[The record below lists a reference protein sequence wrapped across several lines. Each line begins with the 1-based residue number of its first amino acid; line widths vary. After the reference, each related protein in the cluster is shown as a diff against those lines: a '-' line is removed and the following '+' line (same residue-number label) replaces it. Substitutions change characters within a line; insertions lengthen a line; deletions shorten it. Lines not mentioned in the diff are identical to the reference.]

1 MQKETQQKPDR
12 EAMERLLEARG
23 GTAEEL
29 ILRLAWQQGLSRDE
43 IQRLT
48 WADVSFEDVGH
59 LHLPDR
65 SIPLEPACRDCL
77 ERRMEK
83 LGQVSPFVVISDRRC
98 RPMPPESISRLA
110 RNALND
116 GGLPG
121 VTLGDLRRAFII
133 RQLEQHDWP
142 YAARV
147 SGIAVPTLHAQF
159 ARYRPAEKRPE
170 QAEEPGAAPRI
181 DEFLLWK
188 VLQAEGASPVG
199 LALWM
204 SWKLGMQVR
213 EIIALTW
220 DQVDLDREVIRLGDR
235 EVPTGTT
242 LHRLLKSVRDRRRE
256 GADPHVLLTP
266 RSQRPFDQPRLSKIV
281 RTALIR
287 GGLEHVTLGDLC
299 REEKRTDQDACL
311 LALAVEKGRISRG
324 QVMELLGVSKVA
336 AYGRLRRLT
345 ATGELVRVGTK
356 YYPAGQVVPPEE
368 HYAVIRTY
376 LEENGTA
383 YRQDL
388 AALLRIGP
396 RQCSLIL
403 RHMVATGQL
412 EQAGQRYRLPDIP
425 RQKTLP

>member
-1 MQKETQQKPDR
+1 MEKDAIEKIDA
-12 EAMERLLEARG
+12 EAMERLLEARRD
-23 GTAEEL
+23 TAEEL

-48 WADVSFEDVGH
+48 WADVSLEETGH

-65 SIPLEPACRDCL
+65 SIPLEPACRECL
-77 ERRMEK
+77 ERRQAR
-83 LGQVSPFVVISDRRC
+83 LAHVSPYVVISDRRC

-116 GGLPG
+116 GGLTA
-121 VTLGDLRRAFII
+121 VTLGDLRRDFII
-133 RQLEQHDWP
+133 RQLEDHDWP

-147 SGIAVPTLHAQF
+147 SGISVSTLHAQF
-159 ARYRPAEKRPE
+159 AQYRPEEKRTEPAEKRTATPH
-170 QAEEPGAAPRI
+170 P

-213 EIIALTW
+213 EITALTW
-220 DQVDLDREVIRLGDR
+220 DQVDLDRELIHLADR
-235 EVPTGTT
+235 DVSTGAT
-242 LHRLLKSVRDRRRE
+242 LHRLLRTVWERRQNTAE
-256 GADPHVLLTP
+256 LHVLLTP
-266 RSQRPFDQPRLSKIV
+266 RSGRPIDQPRLSKIV

-287 GGLEHVTLGDLC
+287 GGLENVTLGDLC
-299 REEKRTDQDACL
+299 REEKHTDEDTRL
-311 LALAVEKGRISRG
+311 LAYAMEKGTISRSEA
-324 QVMELLGVSKVA
+324 MELLGLSKVA
-336 AYGRLRRLT
+336 AYERLRRMTRL
-345 ATGELVRVGTK
+345 GELVRVGGK

-368 HYAVIRTY
+368 HYDVIRSY
-376 LEENGTA
+376 LEENGAA

-388 AALLRIGP
+388 AGLLRIGP

-403 RHMVATGQL
+403 KHMVRTGQL
-412 EQAGQRYRLPDIP
+412 VQSGQQYHLP
-425 RQKTLP
+425 QEEVCKTM